1 MKIVVLVKE
10 VPDLEALVKVAAGGA
25 SVEVEKKRCLNF
37 FDEIAVEAA
46 LRAKQAAGG
55 SVVAVSAGAG
65 TGTEALRRALA
76 MGADGAFLVDD
87 PALQG
92 ADPLTVARALA
103 ALCGREGFDLVLAG
117 RQATDDEAG
126 LVGPMVAE
134 LLGIPCVSGV
144 TALEVLQD
152 GAARVSRETDRGT
165 EVLRASL
172 PVLLTAEK
180 GLCEPRVPQVMGLM
194 KAMKAQIPK
203 LGLAELGVEAIPPPP
218 VRAYRGPAKRAPAK
232 MLEGEPAA
240 AAAQLVKLLREEA
253 KVL

>member
-1 MKIVVLVKE
+1 LKIAVLVKE
-10 VPDLEALVKVAAGGA
+10 VPDLEALVKVVDGGK

-65 TGTEALRRALA
+65 TGVEAVRRALA

-87 PALQG
+87 PALLG
-92 ADPLTVARALA
+92 AAPLTVARALA
-103 ALCGREGFDLVLAG
+103 AVCVREGFDLVLAG

-134 LLGIPCVSGV
+134 LLDIPCVIGV
-144 TALEVLQD
+144 TELEVEG

-165 EVLRASL
+165 EVLRAPL

-194 KAMKAQIPK
+194 KAMKAQVPR
-203 LGLAELGVEAIPPPP
+203 LTLAELGVEAAPAP
-218 VRAYRGPAKRAPAK
+218 VVQSYRGPAKRAPVK
-232 MLEGEPAA
+232 MVEGEPAA

>member
-1 MKIVVLVKE
+1 MKLAVLVKE
-10 VPDLEALVKVAAGGA
+10 VPDLEALVKVADGGK

-46 LRAKQAAGG
+46 LRARQSAGG
-55 SVVAVSAGAG
+55 SVYVVSAGAG
-65 TGTEALRRALA
+65 TGVEAVRRALA
-76 MGADGAFLVDD
+76 MGADAAFLVDD
-87 PALQG
+87 SALAA

-103 ALCGREGFDLVLAG
+103 AVCQREGFDLVLAG

-134 LLGIPCVSGV
+134 LLGVPCVTGV
-144 TALEVLQD
+144 TALELQG
-152 GAARVSRETDRGT
+152 GAAGLSRETDRGT
-165 EVLRASL
+165 EVLRAPL

-194 KAMKAQIPK
+194 KAMKAQVPK
-203 LGLAELGVEAIPPPP
+203 ASLADLGVEAVPALT
-218 VRAYRGPAKRAPAK
+218 VEGYRGPAKRPPVK
-232 MLEGEPAA
+232 MVEGEPAA
-240 AAAQLVKLLREEA
+240 AATQLVRLLREEA

>member
-1 MKIVVLVKE
+1 MKIAVLVKE
-10 VPDLEALVKVAAGGA
+10 VPDLEALVKVAEGGA

-55 SVVAVSAGAG
+55 SVVAVSAGSG
-65 TGTEALRRALA
+65 TGIEALRRALA

-103 ALCGREGFDLVLAG
+103 ALCRREGVDLVLAG

-134 LLGIPCVSGV
+134 LLGIPCVIGV
-144 TALEVLQD
+144 TALEVRD
-152 GAARVSRETDRGT
+152 GAAGVSRETDRGT
-165 EVLRASL
+165 EVLRAPL

-203 LGLAELGVEAIPPPP
+203 LSLVELGVDAVPPPA
-218 VRAYRGPAKRAPAK
+218 VRAYRGPARRAPAR

>member
-1 MKIVVLVKE
+1 MKIAVLVKE
-10 VPDLEALVKVAAGGA
+10 VPDLEALVKVAEGGK

-55 SVVAVSAGAG
+55 TVYAVSAGAG
-65 TGTEALRRALA
+65 TGLDAVRRALA
-76 MGADGAFLVDD
+76 MGADAAFLVDD

-92 ADPLTVARALA
+92 ADSLTVARALA
-103 ALCGREGFDLVLAG
+103 AVCKREGFDLVLAG

-134 LLGIPCVSGV
+134 LLGIPCVVGI
-144 TALEVLQD
+144 TLLEVKD
-152 GAARVSRETDRGT
+152 GAARVCRETDRGNET
-165 EVLRASL
+165 LSAPL
-172 PVLLTAEK
+172 PALLTAEK

-194 KAMKAQIPK
+194 KAMKAQVPK
-203 LGLAELGVEAIPPPP
+203 ASLAELGVEAAPAPI
-218 VRAYRGPAKRAPAK
+218 VAGYRGPARRPPVK
-232 MLEGEPAA
+232 MIEGEPAA
-240 AAAQLVKLLREEA
+240 AAARLVELLREEA

>member
-1 MKIVVLVKE
+1 MKIAVLVKE
-10 VPDLEALVKVAAGGA
+10 VPDLEALVKVAEGGG

-55 SVVAVSAGAG
+55 TVYAVSAGAG
-65 TGTEALRRALA
+65 TGVEAARRALA
-76 MGADGAFLVDD
+76 MGADEAFLVDD
-87 PALQG
+87 PALAG

-103 ALCGREGFDLVLAG
+103 AMCRREGFDLVLAG

-134 LLGIPCVSGV
+134 VLGIPCATGV
-144 TALEVLQD
+144 TALEVQD

-165 EVLRASL
+165 EVLRAPL

-194 KAMKAQIPK
+194 KAMKAQIPRRN
-203 LGLAELGVEAIPPPP
+203 LAELGVEAVPPPP
-218 VRAYRGPAKRAPAK
+218 VRAYRGPARRAPAK
-232 MLEGEPAA
+232 MLEGDPAA

>member
-1 MKIVVLVKE
+1 MKIAVLVKE
-10 VPDLEALVKVAAGGA
+10 VPDLEALVKVAEGGA

-46 LRAKQAAGG
+46 LRAKQADGG
-55 SVVAVSAGAG
+55 SVVAISAGGG

-87 PALQG
+87 PALAS

-103 ALCGREGFDLVLAG
+103 AVCRREGFDLVLAG

-134 LLGIPCVSGV
+134 LLGIPCVIGV
-144 TALEVLQD
+144 TALEVQD
-152 GAARVSRETDRGT
+152 GDARVSRETDRGT
-165 EVLRASL
+165 EVLRAPL

-194 KAMKAQIPK
+194 KAMKAQIPR
-203 LGLAELGVEAIPPPP
+203 LGLAELGVEAVPPPA
-218 VRAYRGPAKRAPAK
+218 VRAYRGPAKRAPAN
-232 MLEGEPAA
+232 MLEGDPAA

>member
-1 MKIVVLVKE
+1 MKIAVLVKE
-10 VPDLEALVKVAAGGA
+10 VPDLEALVKVTEGGK

-46 LRAKQAAGG
+46 LRARQAAGG
-55 SVVAVSAGAG
+55 SITAVSAGAG
-65 TGTEALRRALA
+65 AGVEAVRRSLA
-76 MGADGAFLVDD
+76 MGADAAVLVDD

-103 ALCGREGFDLVLAG
+103 AVCKREGADLVFAG

-134 LLGIPCVSGV
+134 LLGIPCVTGV
-144 TALEVLQD
+144 TALELQ
-152 GAARVSRETDRGT
+152 GHAARVTRETDRGT
-165 EVLRASL
+165 EVLRVPL
-172 PVLLTAEK
+172 PALLTAEK

-203 LGLAELGVEAIPPPP
+203 VNLAELGVEAALAPA
-218 VRAYRGPAKRAPAK
+218 VQSYRGPAKRASVK
-232 MLEGEPAA
+232 MVEGEPAVA
-240 AAAQLVKLLREEA
+240 AAELVRLLRQEA

>member
-1 MKIVVLVKE
+1 MKIAVLVKE
-10 VPDLEALVKVAAGGA
+10 VPDLEALVKVAEGGK

-46 LRAKQAAGG
+46 LRVKQAGGG
-55 SVVAVSAGAG
+55 SVYAVSAGAG
-65 TGTEALRRALA
+65 IGTEAVRRALA

-87 PALQG
+87 AALAE

-103 ALCGREGFDLVLAG
+103 AVCRREGFDLILGG

-134 LLGIPCVSGV
+134 LLGVPCVVGITSLDVENG
-144 TALEVLQD
+144 T
-152 GAARVSRETDRGT
+152 ARVSREMDRGT
-165 EVLRASL
+165 ETLRAPL
-172 PVLLTAEK
+172 PALFAVEK

-194 KAMKAQIPK
+194 KAMKTQVPK
-203 LGLAELGVEAIPPPP
+203 ASLAELGVEAAPP
-218 VRAYRGPAKRAPAK
+218 RAAAAYRGPAKRPPVR
-232 MLEGEPAA
+232 MIEGEPAA
-240 AAAQLVKLLREEA
+240 AAAQLVALLREEA

>member
-1 MKIVVLVKE
+1 MKIAVLVKE
-10 VPDLEALVKVAAGGA
+10 VPDLEALVKVAEGGK

-46 LRAKQAAGG
+46 LRAKQAGGG
-55 SVVAVSAGAG
+55 SVYAVSAGAG
-65 TGTEALRRALA
+65 TGVEAVRRALA
-76 MGADGAFLVDD
+76 MGADAALLVDD

-103 ALCGREGFDLVLAG
+103 AVCVREGFDLVLAG

-134 LLGIPCVSGV
+134 LLGVPCVTGV
-144 TALEVLQD
+144 TALEVRD
-152 GAARVSRETDRGT
+152 AAARVSRETDRGT
-165 EVLRASL
+165 EVLRAPL
-172 PVLLTAEK
+172 PALLTAEK

-203 LGLAELGVEAIPPPP
+203 LTLADLGVEAVPAPA
-218 VRAYRGPAKRAPAK
+218 VQSYRGPAKRAPVR
-232 MLEGEPAA
+232 MVEGEPTAA
-240 AAAQLVKLLREEA
+240 AAELVRLLRVEA

>member
-1 MKIVVLVKE
+1 MKIAVLVKE
-10 VPDLEALVKVAAGGA
+10 VPDLEALVKVAEGGA
-25 SVEVEKKRCLNF
+25 SVEVERKRCLNF

-55 SVVAVSAGAG
+55 SVYAVSAGAG
-65 TGTEALRRALA
+65 TGIEAARRALA
-76 MGADGAFLVDD
+76 MGADNAFLVDD
-87 PALQG
+87 AALAS

-103 ALCGREGFDLVLAG
+103 ALCEREGFDLVLAG

-134 LLGIPCVSGV
+134 LLGVPCVTGV
-144 TALEVLQD
+144 TALEVQD
-152 GAARVSRETDRGT
+152 GAVRLSRETDRGT
-165 EVLRASL
+165 EVLRAPL

-194 KAMKAQIPK
+194 KAMKTQVPK
-203 LGLAELGVEAIPPPP
+203 ATLADLGVEASPALT
-218 VRAYRGPAKRAPAK
+218 VEGYRGPTKRPPVK
-232 MLEGEPAA
+232 MVEGDATAA
-240 AAAQLVKLLREEA
+240 AAHLVKLLRDEA

>member
-1 MKIVVLVKE
+1 VKIAVLVKE
-10 VPDLEALVKVAAGGA
+10 VPDLEALVKVAEGGK
-25 SVEVEKKRCLNF
+25 SVEVEKKRCINF

-55 SVVAVSAGAG
+55 SVYAVSAGSG
-65 TGTEALRRALA
+65 TGIEAVRRALA

-92 ADPLTVARALA
+92 AAPLTVARALA
-103 ALCGREGFDLVLAG
+103 AVCRREGFDLVLAG
-117 RQATDDEAG
+117 RQATDDESG

-134 LLGIPCVSGV
+134 LLGIPCVIGV
-144 TALEVLQD
+144 TALEMKD

-165 EVLRASL
+165 EVLRAPL

-194 KAMKAQIPK
+194 KAMKAQIPRVT
-203 LGLAELGVEAIPPPP
+203 LAELGVEAAPAPA
-218 VRAYRGPAKRAPAK
+218 VQTYRGPAKRAPVR
-232 MLEGEPAA
+232 MVEGEPPAA
-240 AAAQLVKLLREEA
+240 AVQLVKLLREEA
-253 KVL
+253 KIL

>member
-1 MKIVVLVKE
+1 MKIAVLVKE
-10 VPDLEALVKVAAGGA
+10 VPDLEALVKVAEGGK

-55 SVVAVSAGAG
+55 TVYAVSAGAG
-65 TGTEALRRALA
+65 TGLDAVRRALA
-76 MGADGAFLVDD
+76 MGADAAFLVDD

-103 ALCGREGFDLVLAG
+103 AVCRREGFDLVLAG

-126 LVGPMVAE
+126 LVGPMTAE
-134 LLGIPCVSGV
+134 LLGVPCVVGV
-144 TALEVLQD
+144 TALDVAD
-152 GAARVSRETDRGT
+152 GAARVCRETDRGSET
-165 EVLRASL
+165 LSVPL
-172 PVLLTAEK
+172 PALLTAEK

-194 KAMKAQIPK
+194 KAMKAQVPK
-203 LGLAELGVEAIPPPP
+203 ASLSELGVEPAPAP
-218 VRAYRGPAKRAPAK
+218 VVDEYRGPAKRPPVT
-232 MLEGEPAA
+232 MIEGEPAA
-240 AAAQLVKLLREEA
+240 AAARLVELLRGEA